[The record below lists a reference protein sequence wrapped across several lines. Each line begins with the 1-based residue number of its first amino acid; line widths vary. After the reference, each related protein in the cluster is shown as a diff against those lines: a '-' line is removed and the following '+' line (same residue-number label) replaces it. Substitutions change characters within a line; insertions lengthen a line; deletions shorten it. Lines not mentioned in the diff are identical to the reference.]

1 MPLPLLEENAL
12 TEILQDAVAR
22 TPFEL
27 SPKRSRKLTV
37 FTAMHHRMD
46 AWGVA
51 LIVASL
57 PLIVHDLVE
66 PSSLLLVLAITA
78 MYAFAYA
85 LNDYF
90 DAPYDAY
97 DARKSLTN
105 PFVYSSVSRRT
116 TTIAMCLVL
125 GFLVAVFSAFSIA
138 GLASLALFLA
148 VAWGY
153 SSPPLRL
160 KSRPGIDLLTHAV
173 FVQSYPYAVMVL
185 LIGTG
190 WVRADSALVAINF
203 LGSLTGQLAQ
213 QVRDFEVDSRTDSN
227 LATAIGRGPTRFL
240 LRAATAA
247 TMLTVAISLI
257 VGAVPL
263 QLLPL
268 AIVAFPRFALRFVP
282 DRAKGSLVSRSE
294 IPVAIGFVYTV
305 ALLAL
310 SRAG

>member
-1 MPLPLLEENAL
+1 MTN
-12 TEILQDAVAR
+12 ILQDTLAR
-22 TPFEL
+22 TPFE
-27 SPKRSRKLTV
+27 SDPERSRLLTI

-57 PLIVHDLVE
+57 PLIVHARVE
-66 PSSLLLVLAITA
+66 PRSLLLVLAITA

-90 DAPYDAY
+90 DAPYDAH

-105 PFVYSSVSRRT
+105 PFVFSAFSRRT
-116 TTIAMCLVL
+116 ATIAMCLVL
-125 GFLVAVFSAFSIA
+125 GFLVAVFAAFGIA

-173 FVQSYPYAVMVL
+173 FVQSYPYALMVL
-185 LIGTG
+185 LMGHG
-190 WVRADSALVAINF
+190 WLRADFALVAINF

-213 QVRDFEVDSRTDSN
+213 QVRDFEVDSKTDSN
-227 LATAIGRGPTRFL
+227 LATAIGLGPTRVL

-247 TMLTVAISLI
+247 TMLTVGLSLYFGI
-257 VGAVPL
+257 VPL
-263 QLLPL
+263 ALLPL
-268 AIVAFPRFALRFVP
+268 AIVAFPRFALRLVP
-282 DRAKGSLVSRSE
+282 DRAKGSMVSRSE
-294 IPVAIGFVYTV
+294 IPVAMGFVYTV
-305 ALLAL
+305 VLLVMI
-310 SRAG
+310 RVG